1 MRKLFFIL
9 MLSIYPIT
17 AFSQSQMDK
26 ETRNLIEAVCA
37 LRGANERTYER
48 IRKQLSDDEA
58 WTPMNETGSFQEG
71 ECPPYD
77 DVPYFGLNRL
87 LSLIAVERKQLHVH
101 GDFLNGENE
110 SYDYSLYERSVKSGA
125 TVSYT
130 VKGREGR
137 QWFVIIPYDKVNNGL
152 SASIRVKGESPVPFT
167 KSDNGILTVY
177 LDNPRLDILV
187 PLTITVQGTRDQSFV
202 LFNHN
207 TRKR

>member
-87 LSLIAVERKQLHVH
+87 LSHIAVERKQLHVH

-110 SYDYSLYERSVKSGA
+110 SYAYSLYERSVKSGA

-167 KSDNGILTVY
+167 KSENGILTVY

-202 LFNHN
+202 LLNHN